1 MSEAVRGPGAD
12 PVILGRVSGLFG
24 VRGWVKVF
32 SYTDPREAIV
42 DYGPWWLKAADGW
55 RAMPMAEG
63 RRHGKNVIARL
74 EGITDRD
81 QAAEWLDC
89 EIGVAAEALPAP
101 EEGTFYW
108 RDLEGLAVVH
118 RDGKS
123 LGNVAYVME
132 TGTHD
137 VLVTGGDVERLI
149 PFVMDDVILEVD
161 LDAGVIHVDWEWD

>member
-1 MSEAVRGPGAD
+1 MSEAAHGPGAD

-42 DYGPWWLKAADGW
+42 DYGPWWLKSADGW

-74 EGITDRD
+74 AGVTDRD

-89 EIGVAAEALPAP
+89 EIGVAAETLPPP
-101 EEGTFYW
+101 EEGTYYW
-108 RDLEGLAVVH
+108 RDLEGLEVVH
-118 RDGKS
+118 RDGKR
-123 LGNVAYVME
+123 LGTVAYVME

-137 VLVTGGDVERLI
+137 VLVTEGDAERLI